1 MNMLW
6 ALSHILLAP
15 SVLRLWHYHDAGVMG
30 IKQDS
35 LQARKYLDQLEELL
49 SDSDV
54 QEMRLALINDLKLL
68 GIFKKY

>member
-1 MNMLW
+1 MN
-6 ALSHILLAP
+6 ILLVP
-15 SVLRLWHYHDAGVMG
+15 SILRLWHYHDAGVMG

-49 SDSDV
+49 SDSDSDV

-68 GIFKKY
+68 GIFKVLGHY